1 MKMGKWK
8 SQSENLIMLTAN
20 FQGERG
26 HKRRDRYL
34 HFNTNK
40 KNWICIIILISKNIL
55 SCHISLFQIPY
66 LSIYNEDIPPQW
78 WSAKR
83 APFLTQWKILQIIKG
98 KCGAFVFA
106 FWHLKV
112 TKMILMGCWSM
123 DKVEGSVFCEGTC
136 SFWRRSNLIKDL
148 KFCATYNKYM
158 GNPRTLQPGDFFINE
173 FKARLWQ
180 TFFFQSRTT
189 YEYTEPPS
197 GVTAFF

>member
-1 MKMGKWK
+1 MFNYYKRTFCTAIYLYCK
-8 SQSENLIMLTAN
+8 SQP
-20 FQGERG
+20 
-26 HKRRDRYL
+26 
-34 HFNTNK
+34 
-40 KNWICIIILISKNIL
+40 C
-55 SCHISLFQIPY
+55 

-106 FWHLKV
+106 FLHLKV